1 MAISQNSLVLKME
14 KYLAKEGYTKVQDED
29 NGRGY
34 RRYSMPFL
42 RAIAAAVVEEIQE
55 NAKAIDTADSGEWD
69 IK

>member
-1 MAISQNSLVLKME
+1 MAISQNSLVSKME

-34 RRYSMPFL
+34 RRYSIPFL

-55 NAKAIDTADSGEWD
+55 NAKAIDTADGGEWD

>member
-1 MAISQNSLVLKME
+1 MAISQNSLVSKME